1 MKRTLMQPDLSSF
14 PEQFRPLL
22 ASAKVYDSSCSP
34 VAKVWFLDTEGGLYL
49 KSAPLG
55 KLESEAKMTAY
66 FYSKGLGAEVIAYHQ
81 GTRDWLL
88 TRAIPGEDCTFPAY
102 LEDPK
107 RLSETLGIQLRQLHS
122 LDFSDCPIIRND
134 SYKAYA
140 RYMYENRLFDPSEYP
155 DCWGYD
161 TPEEAWHI
169 VETQGHLLKQDVL
182 LHGDYCL
189 PNVMLA
195 NWKFSG
201 FIDIDRGGIGDRH
214 IDLFWGIWTL
224 NYNLKTNAYGDRFL
238 DAYGREDV
246 EEEMFPIIRA
256 FECFG

>member
-55 KLESEAKMTAY
+55 KLESEVKMTAY
-66 FYSKGLGAEVIAYHQ
+66 FHSKGLGAEVIAYHRD
-81 GTRDWLL
+81 TRDWLL

-169 VETQGHLLKQDVL
+169 
-182 LHGDYCL
+182 
-189 PNVMLA
+189 
-195 NWKFSG
+195 FSG